1 MITVMRRYRKS
12 LQLGLLVIIAA
23 FVASL
28 FVFGVTGSR
37 YGGSGETR
45 DSVATVNGEA
55 IPIER
60 FQRRYQSYL
69 EAYAQI
75 YRDRFSAEMAERM
88 GLPQQVLGD
97 LVQEALIVQRANAEG
112 LSISDEE
119 LNARINAIPIFQE
132 NGRFSLKKYQ
142 EVLKRRGYTAAAFE
156 AEVRRELT
164 RAKVEAAVRSGV
176 KVSETEVEEAF
187 RLRREEVRAAWALV
201 ELTPLLAG
209 GNPTDEELTA
219 YLTQHPDEFRQP
231 DRRRVQYV
239 TLNPKDFAG
248 TVSDADIEK
257 YYTEHA
263 SEFET
268 PRQVRAAHI
277 LVRVPETGGSAG
289 EDKAR
294 AKVADVIRRAKAGA
308 DFGKLAQ
315 ENSEDTATA
324 PRGGDL
330 GLIGTGE
337 MVPEFEKELVKLK
350 KGEISPE
357 PVRTPF
363 GYHAIKVLDIQE
375 GGRKPVKEV
384 AAQIRSR
391 LAAEAGDRAA
401 KAKAEEIRAPLQ
413 AAQDFKAEARKLGL
427 QPIET
432 TIARID
438 RTSSMAGPDPLEE
451 TAFSL
456 AVGGVSAPVST
467 PVGLVIL
474 KVTAIIPAGV
484 PPIAEI
490 RDKVAAS
497 VRHQKAEAL
506 ALERAKQI
514 VADAQGGDFAAAAKK
529 AGAVTGETARFSR
542 AKPAEK
548 LPGDVMLAALQ
559 TPAGQLSAPIKA
571 QQGYYVVKVMERVQP
586 DMGGLAAERDKIQ
599 KEVLVQKQSLAW
611 ESWVNGARA
620 NAKVET
626 HLPASRRG

>member
-28 FVFGVTGSR
+28 FVFGATGSR
-37 YGGSGETR
+37 FGGGGETR
-45 DSVATVNGEA
+45 DSVATVNGET

-60 FQRRYQSYL
+60 FQRRYQSYV

-97 LVQEALIVQRANAEG
+97 LVQEALVVQRANAEG
-112 LSISDEE
+112 LTVSDEE

-132 NGRFSLKKYQ
+132 NGRFVLKRYQ
-142 EVLKRRGYTAAAFE
+142 EILKRRGYTPSTFE
-156 AEVRRELT
+156 AEIRRELT
-164 RAKVEAAVRSGV
+164 RAKVETAVRSGV
-176 KVSETEVEEAF
+176 KVSETELEEAF

-201 ELTPLLAG
+201 ELTPILAG
-209 GNPTDEELTA
+209 VNATDEELTA
-219 YLTQHPDEFRQP
+219 YLTQHPDEFRLP

-239 TLNPKDFAG
+239 TVNPKDYPG
-248 TVSDADIEK
+248 TVTDADVEK
-257 YYTEHA
+257 YYTEHV

-268 PRQVRAAHI
+268 PRQVRAAHV

-315 ENSEDTATA
+315 EVSEDSSTA

-330 GLIGTGE
+330 GLIGKGE
-337 MVPEFEKELVKLK
+337 MVPEFEQAVFKLK

-363 GYHAIKVLDIQE
+363 GFHAIKVLDIQE
-375 GGRKPVKEV
+375 GGRKPVKDV
-384 AAQIRSR
+384 ASQIKTR

-401 KAKAEEIRAPLQ
+401 RAKADEIRVPLQ
-413 AAQDFKAEARKLGL
+413 AAQDFKEEARKLGFR
-427 QPIET
+427 PIET
-432 TIARID
+432 TMARVD
-438 RTSSMAGPDPLEE
+438 RTSGVAGPDPLEE
-451 TAFSL
+451 AAFSL
-456 AVGGVSAPVST
+456 AVGGVSSPVST

-474 KVTAIIPAGV
+474 KTTAVIPAGV
-484 PPIAEI
+484 PPLAEI
-490 RDKVAAS
+490 RDKVGAS
-497 VRHQKAEAL
+497 VRRQKAETA
-506 ALERAKQI
+506 ALERAKQL
-514 VADAQGGDFAAAAKK
+514 VTDAQGGDFAAAAKK

-548 LPGDVMLAALQ
+548 LPGDAMLAALQ

-571 QQGYYVVKVMERVQP
+571 QQGYYVVKVLERVPP

-611 ESWVNGARA
+611 ESWINGARA
-620 NAKVET
+620 NSKIET
-626 HLPASRRG
+626 YLPASRRG

>member
-37 YGGSGETR
+37 SGGSGETR
-45 DSVATVNGEA
+45 DAVATVNGET

-75 YRDRFSAEMAERM
+75 YRDRFSTEMAERM

-112 LSISDEE
+112 LSVGDEE
-119 LNARINAIPIFQE
+119 LNARIHAIPIFQE

-209 GNPTDEELTA
+209 VNPTDEELTA

-239 TLNPKDFAG
+239 TLNAKDFAG
-248 TVSDADIEK
+248 TVSDADVEK
-257 YYTEHA
+257 YYTEHVN
-263 SEFET
+263 EFET

-294 AKVADVIRRAKAGA
+294 AKVADVIRRAKADA

-467 PVGLVIL
+467 PIGLVIL
-474 KVTAIIPAGV
+474 KTTAIIPAGV
-484 PPIAEI
+484 PPLTEI

-586 DMGGLAAERDKIQ
+586 DMGGFAAERDKIL

>member
-12 LQLGLLVIIAA
+12 LQIGLLVVIAA

-28 FVFGVTGSR
+28 FVFGATGSR
-37 YGGSGETR
+37 NDGGEPR
-45 DSVATVNGEA
+45 DSVATVNGET

-75 YRDRFSAEMAERM
+75 YRDRFSPEMAERM
-88 GLPQQVLGD
+88 GLPQQVVGD
-97 LVQEALIVQRANAEG
+97 LVQEALIVQRAAAEG

-119 LNARINAIPIFQE
+119 LNARIQTIPLFQE
-132 NGRFSLKKYQ
+132 NGRFALKRYQ
-142 EVLKRRGYTAAAFE
+142 EILKRRGYTAPAFE
-156 AEVRRELT
+156 AETRRELT
-164 RAKVEAAVRSGV
+164 RAKVEAAVRTGV
-176 KVSETEVEEAF
+176 KVSETELEEAF

-201 ELTPLLAG
+201 DLAPIVAG
-209 GNPTDEELTA
+209 ANATDEELSA
-219 YLTQHPDEFRQP
+219 YLAQHPDEFRQP

-239 TLNPKDFAG
+239 TLNPKDFPASA
-248 TVSDADIEK
+248 TDAEVEK
-257 YYTEHA
+257 YYTEHL

-277 LVRVPETGGSAG
+277 LARVPETGGSAA

-294 AKVADVIRRAKAGA
+294 AKIVDAIRRAKAGA

-315 ENSEDTATA
+315 EVSEDSATA

-330 GLIGTGE
+330 GLVGKGE
-337 MVPEFEKELVKLK
+337 IVPEFEQALFALK
-350 KGEISPE
+350 KGEVSAE

-363 GYHAIKVLDIQE
+363 GFHAIKVVEIQE

-384 AAQIRSR
+384 AAQIRTR

-401 KAKAEEIRAPLQ
+401 RAKADQLRPPLQ
-413 AAQDFKAEARKLGL
+413 AASDFMAEAKKLGL

-432 TIARID
+432 TMARVD
-438 RTSSMAGPDPLEE
+438 RTSGLAAPDALEE
-451 TAFSL
+451 TAFTL
-456 AVGGVSAPVST
+456 AIGGVSAPVST

-474 KVTAIIPAGV
+474 KTTGVIPAGV
-484 PPIAEI
+484 PPLAEI
-490 RDKVAAS
+490 RDKVSAS
-497 VRHQKAEAL
+497 VKRQKAETV

-514 VADAQGGDFAAAAKK
+514 AADGKAGDFAAAAKK

-542 AKPAEK
+542 AKPAER
-548 LPGDVMLAALQ
+548 LPADAMLAALQ
-559 TPAGQLSAPIKA
+559 TPAGQLSDPIKA
-571 QQGYYVVKVMERVQP
+571 QQGYYVVKVLERVPP
-586 DMGGLAAERDKIQ
+586 DMGGLATEREKIQ

-611 ESWVNGARA
+611 ESWISGARA
-620 NAKVET
+620 NAKIET
-626 HLPASRRG
+626 HVPAPRRS

>member
-1 MITVMRRYRKS
+1 MITVMRRYRKA

-28 FVFGVTGSR
+28 FVFGAAGSR
-37 YGGSGETR
+37 FGGGGETR
-45 DSVATVNGEA
+45 DSVATVNGET

-60 FQRRYQSYL
+60 FQRRYQSYV

-75 YRDRFSAEMAERM
+75 YRDRFSSEMAERM

-112 LSISDEE
+112 LTISDEE

-132 NGRFSLKKYQ
+132 NGRFVLKRYQ
-142 EVLKRRGYTAAAFE
+142 EILKRRGYTPSAFE
-156 AEVRRELT
+156 AEIRRELT
-164 RAKVEAAVRSGV
+164 RAKVETAVRSGV
-176 KVSETEVEEAF
+176 KVSETELEEAF

-201 ELTPLLAG
+201 ELTPILAG
-209 GNPTDEELTA
+209 VNAADEELTA

-239 TLNPKDFAG
+239 TVNPKDYPG
-248 TVSDADIEK
+248 TVTDADVEK
-257 YYTEHA
+257 YYTEHV

-268 PRQVRAAHI
+268 PRQVRAAHV

-315 ENSEDTATA
+315 EVSEDSSTA

-330 GLIGTGE
+330 GLIGKGE
-337 MVPEFEKELVKLK
+337 MVPEFEQAVFKLK
-350 KGEISPE
+350 KGEITPE

-363 GYHAIKVLDIQE
+363 GFHAIKVLDIQE
-375 GGRKPVKEV
+375 GGRKPVKDV
-384 AAQIRSR
+384 AAQIKSR

-401 KAKAEEIRAPLQ
+401 KAKADEIRVSLQ
-413 AAQDFKAEARKLGL
+413 AAQDFKDEARKLGFR
-427 QPIET
+427 PIET
-432 TIARID
+432 TMARVD
-438 RTSSMAGPDPLEE
+438 RTSGVAGPDPLEE
-451 TAFSL
+451 AAFSL
-456 AVGGVSAPVST
+456 AVGGVSSPVAT

-474 KVTAIIPAGV
+474 KTTAVIPAGV
-484 PPIAEI
+484 PPLAEI
-490 RDKVAAS
+490 RDKVGAS
-497 VRHQKAEAL
+497 VRRQKTETV
-506 ALERAKQI
+506 ALERAKQL
-514 VADAQGGDFAAAAKK
+514 VTDAQGGDFAAAAKK

-548 LPGDVMLAALQ
+548 LPGDAMLAALQ

-571 QQGYYVVKVMERVQP
+571 QQGYYVVKVLERVPP

-611 ESWVNGARA
+611 ESWINGARA
-620 NAKVET
+620 NSKIET

>member
-1 MITVMRRYRKS
+1 MITMMRRYRKA

-28 FVFGVTGSR
+28 FVFGAAGSR
-37 YGGSGETR
+37 FGGGGETR
-45 DSVATVNGEA
+45 DSVATVNGET

-60 FQRRYQSYL
+60 FQRRYQSYV

-75 YRDRFSAEMAERM
+75 YRDRFSSEMAERM

-97 LVQEALIVQRANAEG
+97 LVQEALIVQRATAEG
-112 LSISDEE
+112 LTISDEE

-132 NGRFSLKKYQ
+132 NGRFVLKRYQ
-142 EVLKRRGYTAAAFE
+142 EILKRRGYTPSAFE
-156 AEVRRELT
+156 AEIRRELT
-164 RAKVEAAVRSGV
+164 RAKVETAVRSGV
-176 KVSETEVEEAF
+176 KVSETELEEAF

-201 ELTPLLAG
+201 ELTPILAG
-209 GNPTDEELTA
+209 VNATDEELTA
-219 YLTQHPDEFRQP
+219 YLTQHPDEFSQP

-239 TLNPKDFAG
+239 TVNPKDYPG
-248 TVSDADIEK
+248 TVTDADVEK
-257 YYTEHA
+257 YYTEHV

-268 PRQVRAAHI
+268 PRQVRAAHV

-315 ENSEDTATA
+315 EVSEDSSTA

-330 GLIGTGE
+330 GLIGKGE
-337 MVPEFEKELVKLK
+337 MVPEFEQAVFKLK
-350 KGEISPE
+350 KGEITPE

-363 GYHAIKVLDIQE
+363 GFHAIKVLDIQE
-375 GGRKPVKEV
+375 GGRKPVKDV
-384 AAQIRSR
+384 AAQIKSR

-401 KAKAEEIRAPLQ
+401 KAKADEIRVSLQ
-413 AAQDFKAEARKLGL
+413 AAQDFKEEARKLGFR
-427 QPIET
+427 PIET
-432 TIARID
+432 TMARVD
-438 RTSSMAGPDPLEE
+438 RTSGVAGPDPLEE
-451 TAFSL
+451 AAFSL
-456 AVGGVSAPVST
+456 AVGGVSSPVAT

-474 KVTAIIPAGV
+474 KTTAVIPAGV
-484 PPIAEI
+484 PPLAEI
-490 RDKVAAS
+490 RDKVGAS
-497 VRHQKAEAL
+497 VRRQKAETV
-506 ALERAKQI
+506 ALERSKQL
-514 VADAQGGDFAAAAKK
+514 VTDAQGGDFAAAAKK
-529 AGAVTGETARFSR
+529 AGAVTGETTRFSR

-548 LPGDVMLAALQ
+548 LPGDAMLAALQ

-571 QQGYYVVKVMERVQP
+571 QQGYYVVKVLERVPP

-611 ESWVNGARA
+611 ESWINGARA
-620 NAKVET
+620 NSKIET